1 MYGYESGSD
10 SFTTV
15 FNILITVFFVILVGA
30 IGYGL
35 FVWIRNNN
43 SPRETVSARVVTK
56 RIKVSGSGH
65 SLGGHTTTV
74 HSSTFTRYFVTF
86 ELENGKR
93 LEFHVK
99 GAESGML
106 AEGDTGTLTYQ
117 GSRYLGF
124 DRAFPTEK

>member
-15 FNILITVFFVILVGA
+15 FNILVAVFCVILVGA

-35 FVWIRNNN
+35 FVWIRNNK
-43 SPRETVSARVVTK
+43 SPRETVGARVVTK

-65 SLGGHTTTV
+65 SLGGHTTAV

-99 GAESGML
+99 GTESGML

-117 GSRYLGF
+117 GTRYLGF
-124 DRAFPTEK
+124 DRT